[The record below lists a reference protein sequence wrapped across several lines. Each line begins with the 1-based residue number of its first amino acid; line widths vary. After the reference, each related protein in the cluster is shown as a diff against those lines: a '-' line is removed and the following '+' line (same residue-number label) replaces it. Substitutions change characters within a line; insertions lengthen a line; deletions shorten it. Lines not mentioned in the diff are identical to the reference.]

1 MVREVTAVLDRP
13 DHFAIELVRPT
24 QCFEMALLSCGDFS
38 LAEQLPGGGVD
49 CRERVGALVHI
60 RSDHDHPST
69 SLRSIGLG

>member
-38 LAEQLPGGGVD
+38 LAEQLPQ
-49 CRERVGALVHI
+49 RNYMAAFAR
-60 RSDHDHPST
+60 
-69 SLRSIGLG
+69 